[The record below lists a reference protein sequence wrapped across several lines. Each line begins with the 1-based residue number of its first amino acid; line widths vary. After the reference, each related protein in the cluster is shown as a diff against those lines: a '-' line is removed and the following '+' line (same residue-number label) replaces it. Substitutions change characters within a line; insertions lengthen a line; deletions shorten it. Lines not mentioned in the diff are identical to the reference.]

1 MPDTKEYEMTHVRL
15 PAVAGPFALL
25 TALALVGCSHYVR
38 TPPDD
43 SAVSRPPA
51 AAAVTTDW
59 PQWRGLERNGRSA
72 ETALLQEWPEGG
84 PPLAWKASGLGG
96 GYSSVAVAG
105 ERIFTMGDLGDGQ
118 YVLALS
124 RADGRQL
131 WKTRVGET
139 HEDQYLGPRSTP
151 TVDGDRIYAMSTGG
165 DVVCLAAATGE
176 KLWGRSLPGEFGGRL
191 MKAMGTYDWK
201 FAESPLVDGDR
212 VIVTPGAPDA
222 VLVALD
228 KTSGEEIWR
237 AAIPEL
243 GEAGTDGAGYSSVVV
258 SEAGGVRQYV
268 QLVGRGVI
276 GVEAAS
282 GRFLWGYNR
291 VANNVANI
299 ATPLVQGDLVFA
311 STGYGTG
318 SVLLRLAADGDGI
331 GAEEVYYLEA
341 DTMQNHHGG
350 LILDGGHVYTGTG
363 HNKGFPLAIE
373 LATGKVAWGPIR
385 NDGENSAAISYADG
399 RIYMRYQNGLMI
411 LVEATPEEYRER
423 GSFMIPEVEKESWS
437 HPVVAGG
444 KLYLREQDN
453 LWVYDVRDTADT
465 AAPAAEGGTQGS
477 R

>member
-1 MPDTKEYEMTHVRL
+1 MNPVRSF
-15 PAVAGPFALL
+15 AVPGLVAVVTTIALS
-25 TALALVGCSHYVR
+25 GCSQSAAS
-38 TPPDD
+38 PPKIALDTE
-43 SAVSRPPA
+43 PPA
-51 AAAVTTDW
+51 GTASSADW
-59 PQWRGLERNGRSA
+59 PQWRGADRDGRSA
-72 ETALLQEWPEGG
+72 ETGLLQEWPEGG

-96 GYSSVAVAG
+96 GYSSVSMDG
-105 ERIFTMGDLGDGQ
+105 ERVFTMGDLGDGQ

-124 RADGRQL
+124 RDDGKQL

-139 HEDQYLGPRSTP
+139 HKDQYLGPRSTP
-151 TVDGDRIYAMSTGG
+151 TIDGDRIYAVSTDG
-165 DVVCLAAATGE
+165 DVVCLEAASGE
-176 KLWGRSLPGEFGGRL
+176 VQWSRNLPEQFGGRL